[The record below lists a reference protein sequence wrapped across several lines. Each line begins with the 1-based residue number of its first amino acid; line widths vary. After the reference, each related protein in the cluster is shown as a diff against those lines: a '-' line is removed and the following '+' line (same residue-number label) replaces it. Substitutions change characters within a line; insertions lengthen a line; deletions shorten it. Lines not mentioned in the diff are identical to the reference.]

1 MLPQIAI
8 AFIKTR
14 ILPLTDFSAFP
25 LEYSSIVINKY
36 VSQRPQI
43 YPLHPSDGVSTFHQ
57 RLFLLETQ
65 RQDFKAQWYS
75 YKSIPIQQRNELYNT
90 SEQLLFS

>member
-14 ILPLTDFSAFP
+14 ILPLTDLSTFP
-25 LEYSSIVINKY
+25 LEYSSIAIYKY
-36 VSQRPQI
+36 VSQRPQF
-43 YPLHPSDGVSTFHQ
+43 YPLHPTDGVSTVHQ
-57 RLFLLETQ
+57 RLFLLKTQ

-75 YKSIPIQQRNELYNT
+75 YKSIPIQQRNQLYNT